1 MRRSLL
7 PASMA
12 LCTTGLAL
20 VLSVAACGSATSPA
34 ASGSGSTGPPTGQES
49 VTPTVPAS
57 RTPAVLTSTVSGV
70 VSNDAPDGHCRTMV
84 VEGRT
89 LQLVGS
95 LAELTP
101 GSRVTLEGHEDRAMM
116 TACQMGTPFV
126 VDRVIETGT

>member
-12 LCTTGLAL
+12 LCATGLAL
-20 VLSVAACGSATSPA
+20 VLSVAGCGSATSPP
-34 ASGSGSTGPPTGQES
+34 SGSASSVTTTGQEPA
-49 VTPTVPAS
+49 TPTVSPSKTA
-57 RTPAVLTSTVSGV
+57 TVTSTVSGV
-70 VSNDAPDGHCRTMV
+70 VANDAPDGHCRTMV

-95 LAELTP
+95 LAELAP
-101 GSRVTLEGHEDRAMM
+101 GSRVTLEGHEDRGMM

-126 VDRVIETGT
+126 VDRVLETGK